1 MSFIALGGHFFSLAF
16 AAANATPTPEQLASA
31 GGSEGLATNPLT
43 LLLILGGLSLA
54 PFGLIMLTSFVKL
67 SVVFSLLRSA
77 LGTQQAPPNQVITG
91 LSLVLTIFIMAPV
104 VEKMREAAGPVG
116 NTKALFSQ
124 ESLVTLLEAG
134 KRGREPLRLFLKR
147 QTQDAEL
154 AMFYELSQ
162 YLAKANGNDPKEIDP
177 DGFRVLVPAFVT
189 SELSEAF
196 KIGFFLFLPF
206 LVIDMIVSNVLQAM
220 GMFMLSPM
228 SISLPFKLL
237 LFVLAD
243 GWHKLAQALV
253 LDYTR

>member
-1 MSFIALGGHFFSLAF
+1 MA
-16 AAANATPTPEQLASA
+16 
-31 GGSEGLATNPLT
+31 
-43 LLLILGGLSLA
+43 
-54 PFGLIMLTSFVKL
+54 M
-67 SVVFSLLRSA
+67 
-77 LGTQQAPPNQVITG
+77 TQ
-91 LSLVLTIFIMAPV
+91 
-104 VEKMREAAGPVG
+104 K
-116 NTKALFSQ
+116 
-124 ESLVTLLEAG
+124 
-134 KRGREPLRLFLKR
+134 
-147 QTQDAEL
+147 
-154 AMFYELSQ
+154 
-162 YLAKANGNDPKEIDP
+162 IDP

>member
-1 MSFIALGGHFFSLAF
+1 MIAALFGPTAFGLLLQAAQAPPAQAAGSNGGVS
-16 AAANATPTPEQLASA
+16 
-31 GGSEGLATNPLT
+31 TNPLS
-43 LLLILGGLSLA
+43 LLIILAALSLA
-54 PFGLIMLTSFVKL
+54 PFGLIMMTSFVKL

-104 VEKMREAAGPVG
+104 VEKMRDAAGPIAD
-116 NTKALFSQ
+116 TKNLLSQ
-124 ESLVTLLEAG
+124 EAVTALLEAG
-134 KRGREPLRLFLKR
+134 QRGKEPLRQFLKR
-147 QTQDAEL
+147 QTQDNEL
-154 AMFYELSQ
+154 RMFSV
-162 YLAKANGNDPKEIDP
+162 LAGKLAVINGKDPKDIDP

-237 LFVLAD
+237 LFVLSD
-243 GWHKLAQALV
+243 GWHKLANALV
-253 LDYTR
+253 LSYTGGGGG

>member
-1 MSFIALGGHFFSLAF
+1 MSLAILGTLTLAVF
-16 AAANATPTPEQLASA
+16 QAAPTPVQTAQS
-31 GGSEGLATNPLT
+31 GGSVSTNPIS
-43 LLLILGGLSLA
+43 LLIVLAGLSLL
-54 PFGLIMLTSFVKL
+54 PFGLIMMTSFVKL

-77 LGTQQAPPNQVITG
+77 MGTQQAPPNQVITG

-104 VEKMREAAGPVG
+104 VERMQEAAGPITE
-116 NTKALFSQ
+116 TKNLFSS
-124 ESLVTLLEAG
+124 ETIKAVTDAG
-134 KRGREPLRLFLKR
+134 VKAREPLREFLKR

-154 AMFYELSQ
+154 QMFYELAG
-162 YLAKANGNDPKEIDP
+162 YLARVNGKNPEDIDP
-177 DGFRVLVPAFVT
+177 NGFRILVPAFVT

-237 LFVLAD
+237 LFVISD
-243 GWHKLAQALV
+243 GWHQVAKALV
-253 LDYTR
+253 LGYTQ

>member
-1 MSFIALGGHFFSLAF
+1 MSLALF
-16 AAANATPTPEQLASA
+16 GTHAFGWVLAAAQATPTPAPLTS

-43 LLLILGGLSLA
+43 LLLVLAGLSLA
-54 PFGLIMLTSFVKL
+54 PFGLIMMTSFVKL

-104 VEKMREAAGPVG
+104 VEKMRDAAGPVS
-116 NTKALFSQ
+116 NTKNLFSQ
-124 ESLVTLLEAG
+124 ESLTTLLDAG
-134 KRGREPLRLFLKR
+134 QKGREPLRQFLKR
-147 QTQDAEL
+147 QTQNAEL
-154 AMFYELSQ
+154 EMFYELSQ
-162 YLAKANGNDPKEIDP
+162 YLAKANGKDPKEIDP
-177 DGFRVLVPAFVT
+177 EGFRVLVPAFVT

-237 LFVLAD
+237 LFVLSD